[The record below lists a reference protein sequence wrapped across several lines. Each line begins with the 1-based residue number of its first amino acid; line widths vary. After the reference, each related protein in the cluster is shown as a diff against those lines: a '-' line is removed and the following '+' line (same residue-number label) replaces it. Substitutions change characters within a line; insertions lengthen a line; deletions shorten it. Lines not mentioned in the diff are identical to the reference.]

1 MLATAVRILLLNF
14 VFPEIVLTDVVV
26 VECQKPLGMESGA
39 ISDGSITASSEWDA
53 ISHGA
58 HLARL
63 HHTAGDGRSGAWS
76 SRINNA
82 YQWLQVNLGD
92 VYTRVTGVATQGRNN
107 YNSRVTKYK
116 LQFSNDGVNFQYY
129 MERGQIAD
137 KVK

>member
-1 MLATAVRILLLNF
+1 MLTAKKKVQYI
-14 VFPEIVLTDVVV
+14 VFPEIVLTDVVF

-63 HHTAGDGRSGAWS
+63 HNTAGDGTTEAWS
-76 SRINNA
+76 ARTNNV
-82 YQWLQVNLGD
+82 YQWLQVNLGN
-92 VYTRVTGVATQGRNN
+92 VYTRVTGVATQGRND
-107 YNSRVTKYK
+107 YSSRVTKFK
-116 LQFSNDGVNFQYY
+116 LQYSNDGVNFQYY
-129 MERGQIAD
+129 MERGQAAN